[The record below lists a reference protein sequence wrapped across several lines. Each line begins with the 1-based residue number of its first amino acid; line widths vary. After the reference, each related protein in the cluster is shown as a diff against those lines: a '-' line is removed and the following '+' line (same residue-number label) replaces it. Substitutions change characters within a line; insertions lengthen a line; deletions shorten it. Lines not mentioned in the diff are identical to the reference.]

1 MNYISMHRIAVVA
14 AGLLA
19 AGVAAA
25 DAPTAVSAWARATPP
40 GADVAA
46 VYVTIRGSA
55 TADRLTSASTPR
67 AAMTHLHAVDE
78 SGGVAK
84 MRPVDGIEIPAGK
97 TVTLAPKGHHLM
109 LMGIDKPFV
118 SGEHFP
124 LTLHFD
130 RGGDRVIDVE
140 VRPATAAAES
150 APRTQP

>member
-46 VYVTIRGSA
+46 VYVTI
-55 TADRLTSASTPR
+55 
-67 AAMTHLHAVDE
+67 
-78 SGGVAK
+78 GGVAK

-97 TVTLAPKGHHLM
+97 TVTLAPQGHHLM